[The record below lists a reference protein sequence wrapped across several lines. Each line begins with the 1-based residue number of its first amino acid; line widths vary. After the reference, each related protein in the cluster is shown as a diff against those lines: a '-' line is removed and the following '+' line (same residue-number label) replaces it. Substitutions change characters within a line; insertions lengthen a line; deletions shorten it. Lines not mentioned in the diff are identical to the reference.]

1 MSCNCNK
8 KSAAQKYN
16 FTAQPLTATPAAL
29 NMGSSAGLPSGLAL
43 VDRGNNIAVRKTGL
57 YRVTAQ
63 LIAAVTTAGTVN
75 AQLYYGG
82 VPIAST
88 IKSLPAA
95 VDSTEI
101 CIDTLLY
108 LVVPDGCCCN
118 DVALPVDVYAWV
130 SGAGAASIASV
141 TVNALKEA

>member
-16 FTAQPLTATPAAL
+16 LASQTLAATPTAL

-95 VDSTEI
+95 VGSTEI
-101 CIDTLLY
+101 TVDTLLY
-108 LVVPDGCCCN
+108 LVVPEGCCCN
-118 DVALPVDVYAWV
+118 DVALPVDVYAWI
-130 SGAGAASIASV
+130 SEAGAASIASV